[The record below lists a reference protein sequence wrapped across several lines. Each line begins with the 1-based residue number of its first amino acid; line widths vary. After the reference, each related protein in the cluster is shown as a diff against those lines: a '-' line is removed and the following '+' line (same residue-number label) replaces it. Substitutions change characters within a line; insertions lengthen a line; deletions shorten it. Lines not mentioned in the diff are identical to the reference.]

1 MGAAMPQVQIRSV
14 ESDIEASLNSYEA
27 PQLTSNTPLQS
38 VLDNSRA
45 TYPCE
50 NASTSDSAALN
61 LDSAAPNPTL
71 RHRCIHTRLY
81 CHQIPTFNLH

>member
-50 NASTSDSAALN
+50 NASTSDSAA
-61 LDSAAPNPTL
+61 PNPTL
-71 RHRCIHTRLY
+71 RHRCIHMRLY